1 MHRNRIGAPL
11 GGQACPRSSAR
22 GTLRVMTAT
31 RDSVSR
37 RRRLPVLAV
46 LRALRRGSN
55 GQRRAAEAVKEV
67 ARPVTRQRHVSVL
80 RRTVARAWDDRVL
93 GLSAEAAFWQLLS
106 LAPLFLGL
114 LGSIGYLSG
123 FLGETT
129 INQVEASLL
138 DASRRA
144 FAPSVVDQII
154 APTIDEVLRRG
165 RADVVSFGFLIALWA
180 GSSATATFVNT
191 VTIAYGM
198 RDLRGAVQ
206 SRLLALGLYLLTV
219 VIGIVLLPVM
229 VIGPGRL
236 IRFFPR
242 SAQGDVETIIQAT
255 YWPLVAVLL
264 LVGLVTFY
272 HLAPPRRLPWR
283 RGLPGAALAALV
295 FVGGT
300 FGLRTYINFV
310 VGSGLTYGALAAP
323 IGALLFFYILALAV
337 LLGAE
342 FNATIEQTWPTR
354 TRRPRARLRRK
365 QPTSAAEHPDSQ
377 QPDIPPPPDQSQP
390 SNQSQPP
397 DHSRPP
403 DHSHR
408 PERPD
413 KSDRS
418 QAPDR
423 LQSANPLPHRSGPDR
438 SPRSQ
443 PSPAADG
450 SRPRESE
457 QSPGDLQPHDADGVR
472 RPEPPAAEAG

>member
-1 MHRNRIGAPL
+1 M
-11 GGQACPRSSAR
+11 
-22 GTLRVMTAT
+22 
-31 RDSVSR
+31 
-37 RRRLPVLAV
+37 PVLAV
-46 LRALRRGSN
+46 RHALRRHSDR
-55 GQRRAAEAVKEV
+55 QRRVTDAVKEV

-80 RRTVARAWDDRVL
+80 RRAAVKAWDDRVL

-123 FLGETT
+123 FLGATT
-129 INQVEASLL
+129 VNQVEASLL

-154 APTIDEVLRRG
+154 APTVDEVLRRG
-165 RADVVSFGFLIALWA
+165 RADVVSVGFLLALWA

-236 IRFFPR
+236 VRLFPR
-242 SAQGDVETIIQAT
+242 SAQADVQTIIQST

-300 FGLRTYINFV
+300 FGLRTYIDFV

-354 TRRPRARLRRK
+354 TRRPNARRRREDPGDSPQPEPPPPSERAQPPT
-365 QPTSAAEHPDSQ
+365 QPTSPDHGRL
-377 QPDIPPPPDQSQP
+377 DGRAGKPPADPASLSDGSQP
-390 SNQSQPP
+390 TDHPQP
-397 DHSRPP
+397 
-403 DHSHR
+403 
-408 PERPD
+408 
-413 KSDRS
+413 
-418 QAPDR
+418 
-423 LQSANPLPHRSGPDR
+423 
-438 SPRSQ
+438 
-443 PSPAADG
+443 AD
-450 SRPRESE
+450 
-457 QSPGDLQPHDADGVR
+457 
-472 RPEPPAAEAG
+472 

>member
-1 MHRNRIGAPL
+1 
-11 GGQACPRSSAR
+11 
-22 GTLRVMTAT
+22 MTAT
-31 RDSVSR
+31 RDPVSR
-37 RRRLPVLAV
+37 LRHVPVLAV
-46 LRALRRGSN
+46 RRALRRGSHRP
-55 GQRRAAEAVKEV
+55 RRAVEAVKEV
-67 ARPVTRQRHVSVL
+67 ARPVARQQHVSVL

-154 APTIDEVLRRG
+154 APTVNEVLRRG

-219 VIGIVLLPVM
+219 VIGIVLLPIM

-236 IRFFPR
+236 VRFFPR
-242 SAQGDVETIIQAT
+242 SAQGDVETIIQAS

-300 FGLRTYINFV
+300 FGLRTYIDFV

-342 FNATIEQTWPTR
+342 FNATIEETWPTR
-354 TRRPRARLRRK
+354 TRRPRARRRDRS
-365 QPTSAAEHPDSQ
+365 T
-377 QPDIPPPPDQSQP
+377 QPDDEVRPPVSDGSEPPGKSQP
-390 SNQSQPP
+390 SRSP
-397 DHSRPP
+397 DGAPNSSR
-403 DHSHR
+403 
-408 PERPD
+408 
-413 KSDRS
+413 
-418 QAPDR
+418 
-423 LQSANPLPHRSGPDR
+423 PDR
-438 SPRSQ
+438 SRQPH
-443 PSPAADG
+443 PSPPADRG
-450 SRPRESE
+450 QPAQSPADDPRE
-457 QSPGDLQPHDADGVR
+457 ADRMR
-472 RPEPPAAEAG
+472 RPEPPAAETG

>member
-1 MHRNRIGAPL
+1 
-11 GGQACPRSSAR
+11 
-22 GTLRVMTAT
+22 MTAT

-46 LRALRRGSN
+46 RRALRRGSN
-55 GQRRAAEAVKEV
+55 GQRRATEAVKEA

-365 QPTSAAEHPDSQ
+365 QPTPAAEHPDSQ
-377 QPDIPPPPDQSQP
+377 QPDIPQPPDQSQP
-390 SNQSQPP
+390 SNQSQPPSQSQPP

-403 DHSHR
+403 DHSHP
-408 PERPD
+408 PEPPD

-418 QAPDR
+418 RPADR
-423 LQSANPLPHRSGPDR
+423 LQSASPLPHRSEPDR

-443 PSPAADG
+443 PSPPADG
-450 SRPRESE
+450 SRPRGSEPPQPE

>member
-1 MHRNRIGAPL
+1 
-11 GGQACPRSSAR
+11 
-22 GTLRVMTAT
+22 MTAT
-31 RDSVSR
+31 RDPVSR
-37 RRRLPVLAV
+37 RGRAPVLAV
-46 LRALRRGSN
+46 RQVLQRGSN
-55 GQRRAAEAVKEV
+55 RPRRATEAVKEV
-67 ARPVTRQRHVSVL
+67 ARPVARQQHVSVL
-80 RRTVARAWDDRVL
+80 RSTVAKAWDDRVL

-123 FLGETT
+123 FLGATT

-165 RADVVSFGFLIALWA
+165 RADVISFGFLLALWA

-236 IRFFPR
+236 VHFFPR
-242 SAQGDVETIIQAT
+242 SAQSDVQTIVQAT

-272 HLAPPRRLPWR
+272 HVAPPRRLPWW

-300 FGLRTYINFV
+300 FGLRTYIDFV

-354 TRRPRARLRRK
+354 TRRPNARRRREDHGDSPQPEPPPPSDRAQPPT
-365 QPTSAAEHPDSQ
+365 QPTSPDHARL
-377 QPDIPPPPDQSQP
+377 DGRAGKPPADPASLSDGSQP
-390 SNQSQPP
+390 TDHPQP
-397 DHSRPP
+397 
-403 DHSHR
+403 
-408 PERPD
+408 
-413 KSDRS
+413 
-418 QAPDR
+418 
-423 LQSANPLPHRSGPDR
+423 
-438 SPRSQ
+438 
-443 PSPAADG
+443 AD
-450 SRPRESE
+450 
-457 QSPGDLQPHDADGVR
+457 
-472 RPEPPAAEAG
+472 

>member
-1 MHRNRIGAPL
+1 
-11 GGQACPRSSAR
+11 
-22 GTLRVMTAT
+22 MTAT
-31 RDSVSR
+31 RDPVSR
-37 RRRLPVLAV
+37 RGRAPVLAV
-46 LRALRRGSN
+46 RQVLQRGSN
-55 GQRRAAEAVKEV
+55 RPRRAAEAVKEV
-67 ARPVTRQRHVSVL
+67 ARPVARQQHVSVL
-80 RRTVARAWDDRVL
+80 RSTAAKAWDDRVL

-123 FLGETT
+123 FLGATT

-138 DASRRA
+138 DGSRRA

-165 RADVVSFGFLIALWA
+165 RADVISFGFLLALWA

-236 IRFFPR
+236 VHFFPR
-242 SAQGDVETIIQAT
+242 SAQNDVQTIVQAT

-272 HLAPPRRLPWR
+272 HVAPPRRLPWR

-300 FGLRTYINFV
+300 FGLRTYIDFV
-310 VGSGLTYGALAAP
+310 VNSGLTYGALAAP

-354 TRRPRARLRRK
+354 TRRPNARRRREDPGDSPQPEPPRASDLAQPPTQSTQSP
-365 QPTSAAEHPDSQ
+365 QPT
-377 QPDIPPPPDQSQP
+377 QPAQP
-390 SNQSQPP
+390 AQPARRAQPTPP
-397 DHSRPP
+397 DHA
-403 DHSHR
+403 
-408 PERPD
+408 RPD
-413 KSDRS
+413 GLAGKPPADPASL
-418 QAPDR
+418 PD
-423 LQSANPLPHRSGPDR
+423 G
-438 SPRSQ
+438 SQ
-443 PSPAADG
+443 PTDHPQPAD
-450 SRPRESE
+450 
-457 QSPGDLQPHDADGVR
+457 
-472 RPEPPAAEAG
+472 

>member
-1 MHRNRIGAPL
+1 
-11 GGQACPRSSAR
+11 
-22 GTLRVMTAT
+22 MTAT
-31 RDSVSR
+31 RDPVSR
-37 RRRLPVLAV
+37 RGRAPVLAV
-46 LRALRRGSN
+46 RQVLQRGSN
-55 GQRRAAEAVKEV
+55 RPRRAAEAVKEV
-67 ARPVTRQRHVSVL
+67 ARPVARQQHVSVL
-80 RRTVARAWDDRVL
+80 RSTVAKAWDDRVL

-123 FLGETT
+123 FLGATT

-165 RADVVSFGFLIALWA
+165 RADVISFGFLLALWA

-236 IRFFPR
+236 VHFFPR
-242 SAQGDVETIIQAT
+242 SAQNDVQTIVQAT

-272 HLAPPRRLPWR
+272 HVAPPRRLPWR

-300 FGLRTYINFV
+300 FGLRTYIDFV
-310 VGSGLTYGALAAP
+310 VNSGLTYGALAAP

-354 TRRPRARLRRK
+354 TRRPNARRRREDPGDSP
-365 QPTSAAEHPDSQ
+365 QPES
-377 QPDIPPPPDQSQP
+377 PPPSDRTRP
-390 SNQSQPP
+390 STRPTPP
-397 DHSRPP
+397 DHA
-403 DHSHR
+403 
-408 PERPD
+408 RPD
-413 KSDRS
+413 GLAGKPPADPASL
-418 QAPDR
+418 PD
-423 LQSANPLPHRSGPDR
+423 G
-438 SPRSQ
+438 SQ
-443 PSPAADG
+443 PTDHPQPAD
-450 SRPRESE
+450 
-457 QSPGDLQPHDADGVR
+457 
-472 RPEPPAAEAG
+472 

>member
-1 MHRNRIGAPL
+1 
-11 GGQACPRSSAR
+11 
-22 GTLRVMTAT
+22 MTAT
-31 RDSVSR
+31 RDPVSR
-37 RRRLPVLAV
+37 RGRAPVLAV
-46 LRALRRGSN
+46 RQVLQRGSN
-55 GQRRAAEAVKEV
+55 RPRRAAEAVKEV
-67 ARPVTRQRHVSVL
+67 ARPVARQQHVSVL
-80 RRTVARAWDDRVL
+80 RSTVAKAWDDRVL

-123 FLGETT
+123 FLGATT

-165 RADVVSFGFLIALWA
+165 RADVISFGFLLALWA

-236 IRFFPR
+236 VRFFPR
-242 SAQGDVETIIQAT
+242 SAQNDVQTIVQAT

-272 HLAPPRRLPWR
+272 HVAPPRRLPWR

-300 FGLRTYINFV
+300 FGLRTYIDFV
-310 VGSGLTYGALAAP
+310 VDSGLTYGALAAP

-354 TRRPRARLRRK
+354 TRRPNARRRREDPGDSP
-365 QPTSAAEHPDSQ
+365 QPES
-377 QPDIPPPPDQSQP
+377 PPPSDRTRP
-390 SNQSQPP
+390 STRPTPP
-397 DHSRPP
+397 DHA
-403 DHSHR
+403 
-408 PERPD
+408 RPD
-413 KSDRS
+413 GRAGK
-418 QAPDR
+418 
-423 LQSANPLPHRSGPDR
+423 
-438 SPRSQ
+438 
-443 PSPAADG
+443 PAADPASLSDG
-450 SRPRESE
+450 S
-457 QSPGDLQPHDADGVR
+457 QPTDHPQPAD
-472 RPEPPAAEAG
+472 

>member
-1 MHRNRIGAPL
+1 M
-11 GGQACPRSSAR
+11 AR
-22 GTLRVMTAT
+22 
-31 RDSVSR
+31 
-37 RRRLPVLAV
+37 
-46 LRALRRGSN
+46 
-55 GQRRAAEAVKEV
+55 Q
-67 ARPVTRQRHVSVL
+67 QHVSVL
-80 RRTVARAWDDRVL
+80 RRTVAKAWDDRVL

-123 FLGETT
+123 FLGATT
-129 INQVEASLL
+129 VDQVEASVL

-154 APTIDEVLRRG
+154 APTVDGVLRRG
-165 RADVVSFGFLIALWA
+165 RADVVSVGFLLALWA

-236 IRFFPR
+236 VRLFPR
-242 SAQGDVETIIQAT
+242 SAQGDVQTIIQAT

-272 HLAPPRRLPWR
+272 HLAPPRRLPWQ
-283 RGLPGAALAALV
+283 RGFPGAVLAALV

-300 FGLRTYINFV
+300 IALRTYIDFV
-310 VGSGLTYGALAAP
+310 VDSGLTYGALAAP

-342 FNATIEQTWPTR
+342 FNAAIEQAWPTR
-354 TRRPRARLRRK
+354 TRRAHPRRHRE
-365 QPTSAAEHPDSQ
+365 QPG
-377 QPDIPPPPDQSQP
+377 PDQP
-390 SNQSQPP
+390 RDESQPP
-397 DHSRPP
+397 DQPTDESQPPDQPADQRADQRADQPADQPAASDGQQPGQPDRRPP
-403 DHSHR
+403 NRVPQTHQPQTHQ
-408 PERPD
+408 P
-413 KSDRS
+413 
-418 QAPDR
+418 QADQ
-423 LQSANPLPHRSGPDR
+423 L
-438 SPRSQ
+438 PRS
-443 PSPAADG
+443 
-450 SRPRESE
+450 
-457 QSPGDLQPHDADGVR
+457 
-472 RPEPPAAEAG
+472 EPPAAEVG

>member
-1 MHRNRIGAPL
+1 
-11 GGQACPRSSAR
+11 
-22 GTLRVMTAT
+22 MTAT
-31 RDSVSR
+31 RDPVSR
-37 RRRLPVLAV
+37 RGRASVLAV
-46 LRALRRGSN
+46 RQVLQRGSN
-55 GQRRAAEAVKEV
+55 RPRRAAGAVKEV
-67 ARPVTRQRHVSVL
+67 ARPVARQQHVSVL
-80 RRTVARAWDDRVL
+80 RSTVAKAWDDRVL

-123 FLGETT
+123 FLGATT

-138 DASRRA
+138 DGSRRA

-165 RADVVSFGFLIALWA
+165 RADVISFGFLLALWA

-236 IRFFPR
+236 VHFFPR
-242 SAQGDVETIIQAT
+242 SAQGDVQTIVQAT

-272 HLAPPRRLPWR
+272 HVAPPRRLPWR

-300 FGLRTYINFV
+300 FGLRTYIDFV
-310 VGSGLTYGALAAP
+310 VDSGLTYGALAAP

-354 TRRPRARLRRK
+354 TRRPNARRRREDPGDSP
-365 QPTSAAEHPDSQ
+365 QPE
-377 QPDIPPPPDQSQP
+377 PPPPSDRTRPSTQP
-390 SNQSQPP
+390 TPP
-397 DHSRPP
+397 DHA
-403 DHSHR
+403 
-408 PERPD
+408 RPD
-413 KSDRS
+413 GRAGK
-418 QAPDR
+418 P
-423 LQSANPLPHRSGPDR
+423 
-438 SPRSQ
+438 
-443 PSPAADG
+443 PADPASLSDG
-450 SRPRESE
+450 SHPTDHPQR
-457 QSPGDLQPHDADGVR
+457 AD
-472 RPEPPAAEAG
+472 

>member
-1 MHRNRIGAPL
+1 
-11 GGQACPRSSAR
+11 
-22 GTLRVMTAT
+22 MTAT
-31 RDSVSR
+31 RDPVSR
-37 RRRLPVLAV
+37 RGRAPVLAV
-46 LRALRRGSN
+46 RQVLQRGSN
-55 GQRRAAEAVKEV
+55 RPRRAAEAVKEV
-67 ARPVTRQRHVSVL
+67 ARPVARQQHVSVL
-80 RRTVARAWDDRVL
+80 RSTVAKAWDDRVL

-123 FLGETT
+123 FLGATT

-165 RADVVSFGFLIALWA
+165 RADVISFGFLLALWA

-236 IRFFPR
+236 VHFFPR
-242 SAQGDVETIIQAT
+242 SAQNDVQTIVQAT

-272 HLAPPRRLPWR
+272 HVAPPRRLPWR

-300 FGLRTYINFV
+300 FGLRTYIDFV
-310 VGSGLTYGALAAP
+310 VNSGLTYGALAAP

-354 TRRPRARLRRK
+354 TRRPNARRR
-365 QPTSAAEHPDSQ
+365 
-377 QPDIPPPPDQSQP
+377 
-390 SNQSQPP
+390 
-397 DHSRPP
+397 
-403 DHSHR
+403 
-408 PERPD
+408 
-413 KSDRS
+413 
-418 QAPDR
+418 
-423 LQSANPLPHRSGPDR
+423 
-438 SPRSQ
+438 
-443 PSPAADG
+443 
-450 SRPRESE
+450 RED
-457 QSPGDLQPHDADGVR
+457 PGDSP
-472 RPEPPAAEAG
+472 RPEPPPPADRTRPSTQPAPPDHARSDGRAGKPPADPASLSDGSQPTDHPQPAD